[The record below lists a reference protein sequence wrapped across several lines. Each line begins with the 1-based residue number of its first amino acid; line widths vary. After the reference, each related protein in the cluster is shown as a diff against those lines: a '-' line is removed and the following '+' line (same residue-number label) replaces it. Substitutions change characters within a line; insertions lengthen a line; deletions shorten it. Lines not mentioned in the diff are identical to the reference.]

1 MRINKSKKSSSKD
14 FQLLIGATI
23 TLFLAIETI
32 NPILPLYIT
41 QKGASILELGFIMAI
56 LSFTGMIAKIPLG
69 ILSDKVGRW
78 PIIPISLLSQFFALL
93 LYSLVPNPKWFYPI
107 RVFHALITSA
117 FVPTSIALASE
128 LAPKGKEGDN
138 MGRFLT
144 ALAISSMFGPFLCS
158 FLLNFYNYP
167 QLMQFVA
174 VIPLFGLGA
183 FLLIRSPRSYS
194 MSSDKDLNVKTSGFS
209 FKSLRKIIISR
220 NILII
225 SYLRITF
232 FFTGG
237 IFITLWAVYASNSLL
252 FTPSLIALF
261 FGIKGITNT
270 VFRVPTGRLSDR
282 VGFKV
287 PLLISYSILVIV
299 FYAFSK
305 SGNIY
310 ILFGVMTVYGIVH
323 ALRAVS
329 EWTLLGVSAPPRQR
343 GIAAAYLSTM
353 SNIGMTLGSVAAG
366 ALALVYTM
374 PEIFQLSA
382 IICIPTIITPLL
394 IRQDGKKLEV
404 QSKIDI

>member
-1 MRINKSKKSSSKD
+1 MRINKGHKTNSKD
-14 FQLLIGATI
+14 FQLLIGTTI
-23 TLFLAIETI
+23 TLFLAIDTI
-32 NPILPLYIT
+32 SPILPLYIT

-78 PIIPISLLSQFFALL
+78 PIIPIALLSQFFVLL

-117 FVPTSIALASE
+117 FAPTSIALASE
-128 LAPKGKEGDN
+128 LSPRGKEGDN

-158 FLLNFYNYP
+158 FLLNFYSYP
-167 QLMQFVA
+167 QLMRIVA
-174 VIPLFGLGA
+174 VIPLIGLGA

-194 MSSDKDLNVKTSGFS
+194 MPSDPDMNVKTSGFPIKS
-209 FKSLRKIIISR
+209 FKKIIFSR
-220 NILII
+220 NILVV

-232 FFTGG
+232 FFTGAF
-237 IFITLWAVYASNSLL
+237 FITLWAVYASESLL

-270 VFRVPTGRLSDR
+270 VFRVPTGRFSDR
-282 VGFKV
+282 VGYKV
-287 PLLISYSILVIV
+287 PLLLSYSSLVVV

-305 SGNIY
+305 FENVY
-310 ILFGVMTVYGIVH
+310 FLFGVMTVYGIVH
-323 ALRAVS
+323 AIRAVS
-329 EWTLLGVSAPPRQR
+329 EWTLLGVSAPPKLR

-353 SNIGMTLGSVAAG
+353 SNIGMTLGAIAAG

-374 PEIFQLSA
+374 PEIFQLA
-382 IICIPTIITPLL
+382 ALICIPTVVAPFL
-394 IRQDGKKLEV
+394 IRQDGTKLEIHK
-404 QSKIDI
+404 KIEI